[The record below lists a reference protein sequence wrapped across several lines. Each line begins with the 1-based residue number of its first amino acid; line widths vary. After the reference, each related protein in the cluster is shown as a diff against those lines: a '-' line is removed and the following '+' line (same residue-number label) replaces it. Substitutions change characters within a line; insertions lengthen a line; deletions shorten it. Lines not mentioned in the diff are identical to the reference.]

1 MESNDSQKVKLRA
14 SENICFV
21 IMYVML
27 NTNFFFQVPNEWKQ
41 TAKQIVNKNNSNN
54 NISSYEKFC
63 QQYKGQ
69 QQQQQQ
75 QQQNKKSSV
84 VTFKMDNNNSRNT
97 FTSNG
102 KKQHKQARFKTSI
115 GSNNIVSRLEKLTGH
130 IFKKLRPVKVISTA
144 EKVGFE
150 KNVKI

>member
-1 MESNDSQKVKLRA
+1 M
-14 SENICFV
+14 
-21 IMYVML
+21 
-27 NTNFFFQVPNEWKQ
+27 PNEWKQ
-41 TAKQIVNKNNSNN
+41 TAKQIVNKNNNNN
-54 NISSYEKFC
+54 NISSYEQFC

-102 KKQHKQARFKTSI
+102 KKQHKQARYKTSI
-115 GSNNIVSRLEKLTGH
+115 GSNNIVSRLESDEIFREKL
-130 IFKKLRPVKVISTA
+130 
-144 EKVGFE
+144 
-150 KNVKI
+150 KNTHRSYF